1 MKKLLTMCAVLCS
14 ACVLQAEADYYAM
27 VSLWS
32 PGQIPTSTS
41 VRIDGVRLGVF
52 YGDCA
57 RLNGLD
63 VVVGGARVRERFN
76 GLQVA
81 GVFSRTVNVAGAQ
94 IGFANFVENEFYGA
108 QFGAWNHS
116 QHGYGAQFGVVN
128 TAAYFAGFQLGVF
141 NWADD
146 LDGLQLGLVNV
157 VADQTACVL
166 PVLNIGW

>member
-1 MKKLLTMCAVLCS
+1 
-14 ACVLQAEADYYAM
+14 M
-27 VSLWS
+27 VSLWA
-32 PGQIPTSTS
+32 PGQLPLSTAT
-41 VRIDGVRLGVF
+41 RIDGVRLGLF

-63 VVVGGARVRERFN
+63 AMVCAGRVRERVN

-81 GVFSRTVNVAGAQ
+81 GVFSRAVNAAGVQ
-94 IGFANFVENEFYGA
+94 IACANFVENEFYGA
-108 QFGAWNHS
+108 QFGVWNHA

-157 VADQTACVL
+157 VADQAVPAL
-166 PVLNIGW
+166 PLLNVGW